1 MWDGLD
7 VRPTGWQTS
16 LRCGLLH
23 SADCALSFPGAFDG
37 DLPARIFHHAERWL
51 HCLRTFILSTV
62 LFEILYEAG
71 PCLVVNKPTGVLTQ
85 APPGI
90 DSLEQRIKGFL
101 AARDRL
107 DGPVYLGVPH
117 RLDRPASGAMVF
129 ARHPRATRRL
139 ADQFEA
145 RTVEKVYWA
154 LVAGVVEPGEGTWED
169 YLRKIPDRP
178 EAEVVD
184 AQHPEGRI
192 AVLHYRTMG
201 ATEHGSLLE
210 IQLET
215 GRTHQIR
222 IQAGSRGHPLLG
234 DAQYGSAVAFGPQ
247 FDDLRERAIGLHA
260 RRIGFRH
267 PVTREAVAVTA
278 PIPANW
284 RALGVV
290 DG

>member
-1 MWDGLD
+1 VGILGSLATSA
-7 VRPTGWQTS
+7 TGWFW
-16 LRCGLLH
+16 
-23 SADCALSFPGAFDG
+23 AV
-37 DLPARIFHHAERWL
+37 
-51 HCLRTFILSTV
+51 ILNQAP
-62 LFEILYEAG
+62 FEILYESG

-90 DSLEQRIKGFL
+90 VSLEQRIKSFL

-107 DGPVYLGVPH
+107 AGPVYLGVPH

-154 LVAGVVEPGEGTWED
+154 LVAGVVEPVEGTWQD

-184 AQHPEGRI
+184 EQHPEGRI
-192 AVLHYRTMG
+192 AVLHYRTIG
-201 ATEHGSLLE
+201 ATEFGSLLE

-222 IQAGSRGHPLLG
+222 IQAASRGYPLLG
-234 DAQYGSAVAFGPQ
+234 DAQYGSKVEFGPQ
-247 FDDLRERAIGLHA
+247 FEDARERAIGLHA

-267 PVTREAVAVTA
+267 PVSREAVAVVA
-278 PIPANW
+278 PVPANW
-284 RALGVV
+284 RAVGVAE
-290 DG
+290 